1 MIIVADQDR
10 PLVRAPKG
18 TVIRKLTLDLY
29 ATEIDAV
36 CAVLTPTTDLRMLTL

>member
-1 MIIVADQDR
+1 MIIVADQYR

-29 ATEIDAV
+29 SSEIDAV
-36 CAVLTPTTDLRMLTL
+36 YALSILLPLVVVC